1 MSEKTYARDMRLPAY
16 PLVTIDPFFSIW
28 SRSDTLTAADTTLW
42 TGHRKRIVG
51 KVNAGGKEYTF
62 LGKGDNPL
70 PQRLRTVDFT
80 ETVYIFGNAEIELT
94 ARFRGAHVLD
104 KPELLF
110 APVSY
115 IDIEVKSIG
124 GSALD
129 VGVTIEI
136 HDEIAKKNALA
147 PCVFRK
153 GKTDCAEFV
162 SVRKKDA
169 RPLAYSG
176 DHVVADWGE
185 YFIAGDVCGCRKR
198 IYGSLIYS
206 KSEGCAASGKPF
218 RAYFLLGADDGYS
231 LEYFGKKL
239 KGAWT
244 KYYKD
249 IPELVTRFIGERA
262 AVYAQTEA
270 FSLRLDEDSRQF
282 PPAYAKILRA
292 AFRQVVA
299 AHKAAFDDEG
309 GLLYFSKE
317 CHSNGCMNTVDVSY
331 PSTPLFL
338 MYNPE
343 LALGMLRGIFAFASS
358 TVWRYGF
365 APHDIGRYPIG
376 NGQVYG
382 FKRRAAFNRD
392 NSLKI
397 FALTGD
403 VYDYSSQMP
412 IEECGNMLIMS
423 YAYIRFGGKAENI
436 APYIDILGKWADYL
450 VEKGV
455 VLENQLCTD
464 DFAGHSEKNVNLAVK
479 SVIGIACFERLKEA
493 CSYTAASSDYF
504 AVARD
509 YAEELTRLARKE
521 DGSLAFSLDKK
532 DSWSLKY
539 NLVWDRIFGFGLF
552 DEKIYAAESA
562 VYIEKLNKYG
572 LPLDYRADFCKTD
585 WTMYSSIFGGEKTV
599 GLFAESLCAYLTDTP
614 DRNPFSDY
622 TDSVKCR
629 DKGMNHRSV
638 QGGLWIPALAQK
650 VGAL

>member
-1 MSEKTYARDMRLPAY
+1 MAEKTLSKEIRLPAY

-28 SRSDTLTAADTTLW
+28 SRSDTLNAADTTLW

-51 KVNAGGKEYTF
+51 KVSVDGREYTF
-62 LGKGDNPL
+62 LGKGDDPL
-70 PQRLRTVDFT
+70 PQLACTVDFT
-80 ETVYIFGNAEIELT
+80 ETTYVFGNAEIELT
-94 ARFRGAHVLD
+94 ARFWGAHVLD

-115 IDIEVKSIG
+115 IDIEVRSIG
-124 GSALD
+124 GGAHA
-129 VGVTIEI
+129 VEVTIEVF
-136 HDEIAKKNALA
+136 DEIAKKNALA
-147 PCVFRK
+147 PCVFRI

-162 SVRKKDA
+162 TVRKKGA
-169 RPLAYSG
+169 RPIAYSG

-185 YFIAGDVCGCRKR
+185 YFIAGDVCGYRKR
-198 IYGSLIYS
+198 VYGSLIYA
-206 KSEGCAASGKPF
+206 KSVGRAEGAKAFCS
-218 RAYFLLGADDGYS
+218 YFLIGADDGYS

-249 IPELVTRFIGERA
+249 INELVTRFIGERA
-262 AVYAQTEA
+262 AIYAQTEA
-270 FSLRLDEDSRQF
+270 FSSRLDEDSRRL

-292 AFRQVVA
+292 AFRQVLA
-299 AHKAAFDDEG
+299 AHKAVYDGEG
-309 GLLYFSKE
+309 GLLYLSKE

-338 MYNPE
+338 MYCPE
-343 LALGMLRGIFAFASS
+343 LVLGMLRGIFAFASS
-358 TVWRYGF
+358 PVWRYGF

-397 FALTGD
+397 FALEGD
-403 VYDYSSQMP
+403 VYDYSRQMP

-436 APYIDILGKWADYL
+436 APHIGLLKKWADYL

-455 VLENQLCTD
+455 ILENQLCTD
-464 DFAGHSEKNVNLAVK
+464 DFAGHSEKNVNLAIK
-479 SVIGIACFERLKEA
+479 SIIGIACFASIAEECGISADFDYAA
-493 CSYTAASSDYF
+493 CAHE
-504 AVARD
+504 
-509 YAEELTRLARKE
+509 YAEELTRLALRN
-521 DGSLAFSLDKK
+521 DGALAFSLDKK
-532 DSWSLKY
+532 DTWSQKY

-562 VYIEKLNKYG
+562 LYVSKLNKYG
-572 LPLDYRADFCKTD
+572 LPLDYRAAFCKTD
-585 WTMYSSIFGGEKTV
+585 WAMYASVFGGEKTV
-599 GLFAESLCAYLTDTP
+599 GLFAEALCAYLEDTP

-622 TDSVKCR
+622 IDSVKCR

-638 QGGLWIPALAQK
+638 QGGLWLPALARK

>member
-1 MSEKTYARDMRLPAY
+1 MSEDVFMNDMRLPAY
-16 PLVTIDPFFSIW
+16 PLVTVDPFFSIW
-28 SRSDTLTAADTTLW
+28 SRSDTLNAADTTLW

-51 KVNAGGKEYTF
+51 KVSVDGREYTF
-62 LGKGDNPL
+62 LGKGDDPL
-70 PQRLRTVDFT
+70 PQLACTVDFT
-80 ETVYIFGNAEIELT
+80 ETTCVFGNVEIELT

-115 IDIEVKSIG
+115 IDIEVRSADG
-124 GSALD
+124 GAHA
-129 VGVTIEI
+129 VEVTIEVF
-136 HDEIAKKNALA
+136 DEIAKKNALA
-147 PCVFRK
+147 PCVFRI

-162 SVRKKDA
+162 TVRKKCA

-185 YFIAGDVCGCRKR
+185 YFIAGDVCGYRKR
-198 IYGSLIYS
+198 VYGSLIYS
-206 KSEGCAASGKPF
+206 KSEGRAVSGKPF

-249 IPELVTRFIGERA
+249 INELVTRFIGERA
-262 AVYAQTEA
+262 AIYAQTEA
-270 FSLRLDEDSRQF
+270 FSSRLDEDSRRL

-292 AFRQVVA
+292 ALRQVVA
-299 AHKAAFDDEG
+299 AHKAAFDDKG

-338 MYNPE
+338 MYAPE
-343 LALGMLRGIFAFASS
+343 LVLGMLRGIFAFASS
-358 TVWRYGF
+358 TVWLYGF

-397 FALTGD
+397 YALTGD

-423 YAYIRFGGKAENI
+423 YAYIHFGGKAENI
-436 APYIDILGKWADYL
+436 APHIGLLKKWADYL
-450 VEKGV
+450 VGKGV
-455 VLENQLCTD
+455 ILENQLCTD
-464 DFAGHSEKNVNLAVK
+464 DFAGHSEKNVNLAIK
-479 SVIGIACFERLKEA
+479 SIIGIACFASIAEECGISADFDYAA
-493 CSYTAASSDYF
+493 CAHE
-504 AVARD
+504 
-509 YAEELTRLARKE
+509 YAEELTRLALRN
-521 DGSLAFSLDKK
+521 DGALAFSLDKK
-532 DSWSLKY
+532 DTWSQKY

-562 VYIEKLNKYG
+562 VYVAKLNKYG

-585 WTMYSSIFGGEKTV
+585 WMMYSSIFGGEKSV
-599 GLFAESLCAYLTDTP
+599 GLFAEALCAYLEDTP

-622 TDSVKCR
+622 IDSVKCR

-638 QGGLWIPALAQK
+638 QGGLWLPALARK

>member
-1 MSEKTYARDMRLPAY
+1 MSEDVLINDMRLPAY
-16 PLVTIDPFFSIW
+16 PLVTVDPFFSIW
-28 SRSDTLTAADTTLW
+28 SRSDTLNAADTTLW

-51 KVNAGGKEYTF
+51 KVSVDGREYTF
-62 LGKGDNPL
+62 LGKGKNAL
-70 PQRLRTVDFT
+70 PQRARTVDFT
-80 ETVYIFGNAEIELT
+80 ETVYVFANAEIELT
-94 ARFRGAHVLD
+94 ARFWGAHVLD

-115 IDIEVKSIG
+115 IDVEV
-124 GSALD
+124 GSAD
-129 VGVTIEI
+129 GGAHAVEVTIEVF
-136 HDEIAKKNALA
+136 DEIAKKNALA

-153 GKTDCAEFV
+153 GQAGGTEFV
-162 SVRKKDA
+162 SVKKKGA
-169 RPLAYSG
+169 RPIAYSG

-185 YFIAGDVCGCRKR
+185 YFIAGDVCGYRKR
-198 IYGSLIYS
+198 ICGSLIYA
-206 KSEGCAASGKPF
+206 KSAGRAEGAEAFGAHF
-218 RAYFLLGADDGYS
+218 VLAADDGYS
-231 LEYFGKKL
+231 IEYFGKKL

-249 IPELVTRFIGERA
+249 IEEALARFVKGRKEI
-262 AVYAQTEA
+262 YAFASA
-270 FSLRLDEDSRQF
+270 FAGRLNEDVSGM

-292 AFRQVVA
+292 AFRQVLA
-299 AHKAAFDDEG
+299 AHKAAFDDKG

-338 MYNPE
+338 MYAPE
-343 LALGMLRGIFAFASS
+343 LVLGMLRGIFAFAVSP
-358 TVWRYGF
+358 VWRYGF

-382 FKRRAAFNRD
+382 FRKRNAFNRD

-397 FALTGD
+397 YALTGE

-436 APYIDILGKWADYL
+436 APYMATLAKWADYL

-455 VLENQLCTD
+455 ILENQLCTD
-464 DFAGHSEKNVNLAVK
+464 DFAGHSEKNVNLAIK
-479 SVIGIACFERLKEA
+479 SVIGIACFDKLKEA
-493 CSYTAASSDYF
+493 CSFTAECDY
-504 AVARD
+504 AAIARD
-509 YAEELTRLARKE
+509 YAAKLTALALKE

-532 DSWSLKY
+532 DTWSLKY
-539 NLVWDRIFGFGLF
+539 NLVWDGIFGFGLF

-562 VYIEKLNKYG
+562 VYVAKLNKYG
-572 LPLDYRADFCKTD
+572 LPLDYRAAFCKTD
-585 WTMYSSIFGGEKTV
+585 WAMYASVFGGEKTV
-599 GLFAESLCAYLTDTP
+599 GLFAEALCAYLTDTP

-622 TDSVKCR
+622 IDSVGCR

-638 QGGLWIPALAQK
+638 QGGLWLPALARK
-650 VGAL
+650 AGVIR